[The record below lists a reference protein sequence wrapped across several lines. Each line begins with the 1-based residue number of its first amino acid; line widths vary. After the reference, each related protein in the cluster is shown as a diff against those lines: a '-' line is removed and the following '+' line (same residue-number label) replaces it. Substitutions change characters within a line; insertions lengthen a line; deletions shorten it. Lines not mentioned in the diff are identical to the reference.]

1 MMQRREFL
9 RSAATAV
16 LVVPLIV
23 EAQQRANI
31 PRIGTLPGGA
41 ADPSGEIRQAFREGL
56 RDLGW
61 IEGQNI
67 LVEERYANGQY
78 DRLPALAAE
87 LVKLN
92 VHVIVATS
100 TPEIRAARQA
110 TSTIPIVMVIGAD
123 PVAEGFIENVRRPG
137 GNITGTAFAP
147 DPAIAEK
154 YIEFLREMVPGLRR
168 IGQLIDRGQPNIIYR
183 NALAQAAL
191 KLGLTV
197 QTAEVGTPNDIER
210 AFGLITEAGA
220 QAVWVHGSSLLY
232 QQRHQI
238 AVVAAKHRLAD
249 IYVAKGWV
257 QAGGL
262 MSYGVSLS
270 DLRRRAAAYVDN
282 ILKGAKPADLPV
294 EQPAKFELVINLKTA
309 RTLGLTIPQSLLQ
322 RADQVIE

>member
-1 MMQRREFL
+1 VIDRRGFISGIVFGL
-9 RSAATAV
+9 LAA
-16 LVVPLIV
+16 PLAA
-23 EAQQRANI
+23 EGQQAGNV
-31 PRIGTLPGGA
+31 PRIGTLFA
-41 ADPSGEIRQAFREGL
+41 RSADASIRQAFREGL

-67 LVEERYANGQY
+67 LVEERWADGQY

-92 VHVIVATS
+92 VQVIVATS
-100 TPEIRAARQA
+100 TPEIRAAKQA

-147 DPAIAEK
+147 DPAIAGK
-154 YIEFLREMVPGLRR
+154 YIEFLRDVIPGLRR
-168 IGQLIDRGQPNIIYR
+168 VGQLIDRGQPDIIYR
-183 NALAQAAL
+183 NAFAQAAL

-210 AFGLITEAGA
+210 AFALITEAGA
-220 QAVWVHGSSLLY
+220 RAVWIHGSSLFFEH
-232 QQRHQI
+232 RRQI
-238 AVVAAKHRLAD
+238 AAVAAKHKLAD
-249 IYVAKGWV
+249 IYIAKEWA

-262 MSYGVSLS
+262 MSYGVNLLE
-270 DLRRRAAAYVDN
+270 LRRGAAGYVDK

-309 RTLGLTIPQSLLQ
+309 KALGLTIPPSLLL